1 MSRTQAAEYWGGA
14 AYYASGG
21 DHLVHPRY
29 ATTVRVEGTTGE
41 SVILPAPSSV
51 KGFECIRIINEGPDT
66 CTVVSHTAAS
76 VCDVD
81 ADTACM
87 IYPDGDGGWVV
98 GPSYD
103 VR

>member
-1 MSRTQAAEYWGGA
+1 MCCMR
-14 AYYASGG
+14 
-21 DHLVHPRY
+21 R
-29 ATTVRVEGTTGE
+29 GTTYLAC
-41 SVILPAPSSV
+41 LPPAAVPSA
-51 KGFECIRIINEGPDT
+51 GALI
-66 CTVVSHTAAS
+66 TVGYTAAS